1 MKYLSTL
8 FLILFFASEPASAQL
23 DKMVKTLGASNNQA
37 LVNAQKQ
44 LLTNSLANF
53 DKSLIQ
59 KFGLDGAKTEVVGNL
74 LKIKVADKDFAKM
87 TNLQKSNLANNING
101 LSGDMLKQLGDKVLS
116 SLGLSKITNVVVELA
131 SGLGTNSTKI
141 LEKVFPRK

>member
-8 FLILFFASEPASAQL
+8 FLILFFASKPASAQL

-37 LVNAQKQ
+37 LANAQKQ

-101 LSGDMLKQLGDKVLS
+101 LSGDMLKQLGDKVLN

-131 SGLGTNSTKI
+131 SGLGANSTKI

>member
-1 MKYLSTL
+1 MKNLSAIL
-8 FLILFFASEPASAQL
+8 FLLIFTATTASAQL

-37 LVNAQKQ
+37 LANAQKQ
-44 LLTNSLANF
+44 LLNNSLANF

-59 KFGLDGAKTEVVGNL
+59 KFGLDGAKTELVGNM
-74 LKIKVADKDFAKM
+74 LKIKVADKDFANM

-101 LSGDMLKQLGDKVLS
+101 LSGEMLKQLGDKVLN

-131 SGLGTNSTKI
+131 SGLGANSTKI

>member
-1 MKYLSTL
+1 MKYISTL
-8 FLILFFASEPASAQL
+8 FLILFFASKPASAQL

-37 LVNAQKQ
+37 LANAQKQ

-101 LSGDMLKQLGDKVLS
+101 LSGDMLKQLGDKVLN

-131 SGLGTNSTKI
+131 SGLGANSTKI

>member
-1 MKYLSTL
+1 MKYISTL
-8 FLILFFASEPASAQL
+8 FLILFFASKPASAQL

-37 LVNAQKQ
+37 LANAQKQ

-131 SGLGTNSTKI
+131 SGLGANSTKI

>member
-131 SGLGTNSTKI
+131 SGLGANSTKI